1 MRMPYHQ
8 QRLLRRMDCKL
19 RRSDPH
25 LTAMLTMFARL
36 NAGEAITSR
45 EQAHPS
51 TRVRR
56 GLARLGDAIACIA
69 ICLADC
75 ARWAFGRVAI
85 LCAVVRWRFSGR
97 AGKISVPPAWY
108 WPTTG
113 RP

>member
-1 MRMPYHQ
+1 MTMPYRR
-8 QRLLRRMDCKL
+8 QRLLRRMDRKL
-19 RRSDPH
+19 CRSDPH
-25 LTAMLTMFARL
+25 LTAMLAMFARL

-45 EQAHPS
+45 EQAHPG

-56 GLARLGDAIACIA
+56 GLAWLGDATACIA

-75 ARWAFGRVAI
+75 TCWAFRRVAI

-97 AGKISVPPAWY
+97 AGKVSVPPAWH